1 MKPHLQALTLIRPW
15 SALIIGAPGVPR
27 KDIENRT
34 WHPEPLIQPGEW
46 LAIHSGRKYDEAAS
60 AFAYRI
66 GVPMTF
72 YTREHLVD
80 AAIIGVARYDGYV
93 RASASPWFVGPLGW
107 LLGGV
112 VALPDPIP
120 CRGGQGL
127 WRVPA
132 DVAERVRTGYRIS
145 AALLQR

>member
-1 MKPHLQALTLIRPW
+1 M
-15 SALIIGAPGVPR
+15 GAPGVPR
-27 KDIENRT
+27 KDVENRT
-34 WHPEPLIQPGEW
+34 WSPEPLVKPGEW
-46 LAIHSGRKYDEAAS
+46 IAVHSGMRYDEDAS

-66 GVPMTF
+66 GVPLDF
-72 YTREHLVD
+72 YTQGRLV
-80 AAIIGVARYDGYV
+80 AGAIVGVARYDGCV
-93 RASASPWFVGPLGW
+93 KESTSPWFVGPLGW

-132 DVAERVRTGYRIS
+132 DVAERVRAGYRIS
-145 AALLQR
+145 AALPQR